1 MAEAPIGGLPFQ
13 RGVRLRYH
21 HRGMSDTPNAD
32 RDRLLEHFGR
42 RYSTSE
48 VIFREGDA
56 AREVFML
63 QEGRVRVLKRVRSVE
78 RSIQILR
85 PGDMFGEGA
94 LLPGTLRSASAVAL
108 SDVVVLALDPD
119 TFNQLLQSSTAV
131 ATRLV
136 QQLVRR
142 LRDAEDQIEN
152 MLLRDHQ
159 SRVVN
164 ALLKL
169 ATDGGRTSG
178 SAQVSVSPLELSARS
193 GLDVDT
199 VKRAVIQLREGQYI
213 RIVEEKVAID
223 DIDALRRLFT
233 LLGMQEQ
240 VRG

>member
-1 MAEAPIGGLPFQ
+1 MTEISAAE
-13 RGVRLRYH
+13 
-21 HRGMSDTPNAD
+21 

-42 RYSTSE
+42 RYANGE
-48 VIFREGDA
+48 VIFREGDQ

-63 QEGRVRVLKRVRSVE
+63 QEGRVRILKRVRNVE
-78 RSIQILR
+78 RSIQILKQ
-85 PGDMFGEGA
+85 GDLFGEGA
-94 LLPGTLRSASAVAL
+94 LLPGTQRSASAVAL
-108 SDVVVLALDPD
+108 SDVVVLALEPE
-119 TFNQLLQSSTAV
+119 TFNMLLSGSTQV

-142 LRDAEDQIEN
+142 LREAEDQIEN

-159 SRVVN
+159 SKVVN

-169 ATDGGRTSG
+169 ASDTGRTTG
-178 SAQVSVSPLELSARS
+178 SAQVAVSPLELSARS

-199 VKRAVIQLREGQYI
+199 VKRTVVQLREGQYI
-213 RIVEEKVAID
+213 AIIEEKVVIN

-233 LLGMQEQ
+233 LLGMKEQ